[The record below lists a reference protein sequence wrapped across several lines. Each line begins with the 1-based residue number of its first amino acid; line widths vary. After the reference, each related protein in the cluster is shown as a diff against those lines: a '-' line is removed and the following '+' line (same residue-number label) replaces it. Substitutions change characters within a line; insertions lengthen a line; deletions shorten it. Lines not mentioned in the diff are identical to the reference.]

1 MLKLLQS
8 RPARPATQQP
18 PIRLRRRRLRSTRDP
33 LRRRRVAD
41 STTTTTT
48 SPTVRPLP
56 RRIPLRAAAAR
67 ATDRDRARILPTDRA
82 RPRLLRRKTRLATPL
97 GRNPKSSRRLLA
109 ENFKSSRRLLA
120 GSLIN
125 ANRRRT
131 PGCVACLL
139 MRKEGRCYRTKPT
152 CWRSISKLPTR
163 TIFFVRLLWA

>member
-1 MLKLLQS
+1 MLRLLQA
-8 RPARPATQQP
+8 RPARPATQPP

-97 GRNPKSSRRLLA
+97 GRNPTP
-109 ENFKSSRRLLA
+109 SRRLLA
-120 GSLIN
+120 GGLIIN
-125 ANRRRT
+125 KQAT
-131 PGCVACLL
+131 HPGCVACLL